1 MTNPPQRQPYQ
12 YTPSASDVAKYRQ
25 DIVDTSLRVIGLWGY
40 DRIDGFSNLNGVAG
54 QRIFGVDFGG
64 LVGIQAGQSKDFIA
78 EQELF
83 LLLRELLEE
92 LKMDISS
99 LVIRF
104 NDIDL
109 SNFISQQYLGL
120 DGAQIVRLQQALAH
134 KRYISPSDLTSEI
147 VGIFGSRQGEVAKLA
162 NLLNIVNPHDLP
174 KDILKSDLS
183 ERAIHV
189 GDLLAGE
196 LDYVTRFDPT
206 YIQKKSVQN
215 SGLIF
220 EITDQNSNVLITG
233 RTDGGNLRAYLN
245 PDSLIDHLKVPEAT
259 PDVDLIIIES
269 GNIKRRDIYDL
280 ARKFR
285 DENVP
290 VLVDI
295 SGDSYENQLKN
306 AVRKKVKYILIFEKN
321 SAKDEVYRLIS
332 SEGHFDEK
340 MGYAR
345 IVSIV
350 QDVRKKQ
357 QFDED
362 SLFEF

>member
-12 YTPSASDVAKYRQ
+12 YTPSASDIARYRQ
-25 DIVDTSLRVIGLWGY
+25 NIVDNSLSVLKLWGY
-40 DRIDGFSNLNGVAG
+40 DRIDGFSNLNGISG

-64 LVGIQAGQSKDFIA
+64 LVGVQAGQSKDFIA
-78 EQELF
+78 ERELF
-83 LLLRELLEE
+83 LIIRDILEK
-92 LKMDISS
+92 LNLDIST
-99 LVIRF
+99 LVVRF
-104 NDIDL
+104 NDLDL
-109 SNFISQQYLGL
+109 SNFISHQHLGL
-120 DGAQIVRLQQALAH
+120 DGAQIVRLQQILAH
-134 KRYISPSDLTSEI
+134 KRDISPSDLTGEI
-147 VGIFGSRQGEVAKLA
+147 VGIFGSRQDEITKLA

-174 KDILKSDLS
+174 KDILKSYVV

-220 EITDQNSNVLITG
+220 EITDQDSNILITG

-245 PDSLIDHLKVPEAT
+245 PDNLIDQSKILATT
-259 PDVDLIIIES
+259 PDVDLMIIES
-269 GNIKRRDIYDL
+269 GNVKRRDVEDL

-290 VLVDI
+290 VLIDV

-332 SEGHFDEK
+332 SEGQFDEK

-345 IVSIV
+345 IVSVV

-357 QFDED
+357 QSDDD